1 MKKPDSLI
9 ELLEELDGEALT
21 SSVET
26 TKDSRVVVYLNQQAA
41 NAEDGISLNRGEAMM
56 LLAEEAIVERFY
68 EALGSPAEASV
79 TLCAIT
85 VPDDSLDALE
95 RLFAAVDEG

>member
-41 NAEDGISLNRGEAMM
+41 NAEDGISLNR
-56 LLAEEAIVERFY
+56 ER
-68 EALGSPAEASV
+68 P
-79 TLCAIT
+79 
-85 VPDDSLDALE
+85 
-95 RLFAAVDEG
+95 

>member
-1 MKKPDSLI
+1 
-9 ELLEELDGEALT
+9 
-21 SSVET
+21 
-26 TKDSRVVVYLNQQAA
+26 
-41 NAEDGISLNRGEAMM
+41 MM